1 MQYSLRGQTM
11 TDKIKVI
18 ITDDQKVVKIPTGI
32 RMLVR
37 RCCHAV
43 LQLEGYK
50 GSAEIGVTLIDD
62 DGIKKVN
69 KLYFGKDMGAS
80 VLTLPTDGVDVG
92 TNVRYL
98 GNVVISIEK
107 AVQNS
112 SVHGHSLQREV
123 AYLTAH
129 GMLELFGYSY
139 EKNGRVEMREK
150 EEWTL
155 YQLGLPASS
164 SYIAHKM

>member
-1 MQYSLRGQTM
+1 M

-18 ITDDQKVVKIPTGI
+18 ITDEQKVVKIPTGI

-43 LQLEGYK
+43 LQLENYK
-50 GSAEIGVTLIDD
+50 GSAEIGVTFTDD
-62 DGIKKVN
+62 ESIRNMN
-69 KLYFGKDMGAS
+69 KLYFDRDVEAS
-80 VLTLPTDGVDVG
+80 VLTLPTDGFETESG
-92 TNVRYL
+92 SRYL
-98 GNVVISIEK
+98 GNIVISIEK

-129 GMLELFGYSY
+129 GVLEIFGYSY
-139 EKNGRVEMREK
+139 NEKSGRLEMREK

>member
-1 MQYSLRGQTM
+1 M

-50 GSAEIGVTLIDD
+50 GSAEIGVTFTDD

-69 KLYFGKDMGAS
+69 KLYFGNDMGAS

-112 SVHGHSLQREV
+112 SVHGHSLQ
-123 AYLTAH
+123 
-129 GMLELFGYSY
+129 
-139 EKNGRVEMREK
+139 
-150 EEWTL
+150 
-155 YQLGLPASS
+155 
-164 SYIAHKM
+164 